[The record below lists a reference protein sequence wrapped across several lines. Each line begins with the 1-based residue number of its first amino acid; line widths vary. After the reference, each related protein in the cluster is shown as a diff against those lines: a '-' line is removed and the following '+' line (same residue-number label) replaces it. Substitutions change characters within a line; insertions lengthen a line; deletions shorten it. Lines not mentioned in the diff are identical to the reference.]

1 MRAGSLDTW
10 ADILFSCDPPVP
22 SCCWI
27 ELSAMAYLIGTDE
40 AGYGPFLGPLVIAT
54 SVWQVPDLEVDLR
67 DHFGG
72 ETGTFPEDVSLP
84 VVIDDSKRVFKRQ
97 RGLGTLEHTVLPA
110 LATTLPGSG
119 SPASWRSLWHQ
130 LAPGSEK
137 VLNELPW
144 YQDFDVAIPTGI
156 EAAVVDEVTEQLRS
170 FWKRVNVRLLR
181 LQAVALFPPQFNE
194 EVEQY
199 GGKGEL
205 LTRQTLDLVRRQVS
219 TLEGEPILIQ
229 CDKHGGRNYYG
240 PALQEAFPEYLVEVR
255 RESRAQSVYRWGP
268 PEQRTEICFTAKGD
282 SFLPAALASM
292 AAKYLRELAM
302 QAFNA
307 YWCERLP
314 SLQPTAGYPA
324 DARRFKEEIA
334 QVQAAEK
341 ISDAILWRNR

>member
-1 MRAGSLDTW
+1 MK
-10 ADILFSCDPPVP
+10 
-22 SCCWI
+22 
-27 ELSAMAYLIGTDE
+27 LSAMAYLIGTDE

-67 DHFGG
+67 DHLGRA
-72 ETGTFPEDVSLP
+72 TGTSPDELSLP

-97 RGLGTLEHTVLPA
+97 RGLGTLERTVLPA
-110 LATTLPGSG
+110 LATTLPGRG
-119 SPASWRSLWHQ
+119 APANWRSLWHQ
-130 LAPGSEK
+130 LVPGSEQ
-137 VLNELPW
+137 VLDELPW

-156 EAAVVDEVTEQLRS
+156 TTAIVDEVTEQLDS

-194 EVEQY
+194 QVEQY
-199 GGKGEL
+199 GGKGEV
-205 LTRQTLDLVRRQVS
+205 LTRQTLDLVRRQIS
-219 TLEGEPILIQ
+219 TLDGEPVLIQ

-240 PALQEAFPEYLVEVR
+240 SALQEAFPEYLVEVR

-268 PEQRTEICFTAKGD
+268 PEQRTEIRFTAKGD

-307 YWCERLP
+307 YWAERLP
-314 SLQPTAGYPA
+314 ALRPTAGYPA

-341 ISDAILWRNR
+341 ISDATLWRNR